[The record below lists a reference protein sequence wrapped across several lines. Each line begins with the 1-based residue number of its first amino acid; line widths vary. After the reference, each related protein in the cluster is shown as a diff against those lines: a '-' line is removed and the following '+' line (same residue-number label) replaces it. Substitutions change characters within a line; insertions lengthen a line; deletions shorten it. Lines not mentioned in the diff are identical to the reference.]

1 MAAYTVCISY
11 AHQDEPLKDQ
21 LAQQRKVLQRHGLIA
36 SWDDRCIDAGDK
48 WRNNIGAAIDVCDLA
63 LLLVSPAFIASDYSV
78 RRSGPLHKRS
88 PARGL
93 ARRRP
98 ANPEATTDFFVSYN
112 KADKAWAE
120 WIAWQFE
127 EAEYTT
133 IIQAWDFA
141 AGGTLS

>member
-63 LLLVSPAFIASDYSV
+63 LLLVSPAFIASDLFCAKERSAPQVV
-78 RRSGPLHKRS
+78 RL
-88 PARGL
+88 GL
-93 ARRRP
+93 GD
-98 ANPEATTDFFVSYN
+98 ATR
-112 KADKAWAE
+112 KP
-120 WIAWQFE
+120 
-127 EAEYTT
+127 
-133 IIQAWDFA
+133 
-141 AGGTLS
+141 